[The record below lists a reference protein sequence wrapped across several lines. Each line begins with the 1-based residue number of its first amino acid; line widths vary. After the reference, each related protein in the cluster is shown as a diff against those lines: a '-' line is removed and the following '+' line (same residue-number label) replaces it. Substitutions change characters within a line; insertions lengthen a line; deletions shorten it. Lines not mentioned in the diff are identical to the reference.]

1 MKSVKH
7 ILGER
12 NTVGMRAL
20 IQEVGIKG
28 FGVYWY
34 FVEEMNEK
42 VNLEINDGFYNLYA
56 VVFKI
61 EPEEVK
67 NIISV
72 MLKYNILIMDGK
84 KLITSD
90 LLKIRKIRSEAGVKS
105 MEKRWKDQEKKEI
118 IKVVSEEKK
127 GDKLEEMIKQAIAK
141 APPKEAPK
149 EKPIELP
156 EKKPTRRKATVK
168 QDPSEI
174 KVSSEDFDKLEGM
187 DIKTPLKEWE
197 FLPMFNEI
205 KLQYKPNSKGNQA
218 LSPTDKT
225 NLKRLVST
233 GYSKEDFTKAIHGQ
247 MCSKW
252 VVDND
257 MQVPTHILRN
267 ENFVRYLEKS
277 TYKIEKVFKAN
288 LTDEPV
294 YK

>member
-1 MKSVKH
+1 MKSIKH
-7 ILGER
+7 ITGER

-34 FVEEMNEK
+34 FVEELHEK
-42 VNLEINDGFYNLYA
+42 TVLELNDGFYDLYA
-56 VVFKI
+56 VVFQLK
-61 EPEEVK
+61 PEEVK
-67 NIISV
+67 KIVSAMLKFKV
-72 MLKYNILIMDGK
+72 MLLNGETLTTEQRFNISK
-84 KLITSD
+84 K
-90 LLKIRKIRSEAGVKS
+90 RSEAGIKS
-105 MEKRWKDQEKKEI
+105 TTERWKDHVK
-118 IKVVSEEKK
+118 EEKPKVEEPK
-127 GDKLEEMIKQAIAK
+127 GDKLEQMIKDIVAK
-141 APPKEAPK
+141 TPPKEQK
-149 EKPIELP
+149 EDPILVEK
-156 EKKPTRRKATVK
+156 KKPTRRKATPK

-174 KVSSEDFDKLEGM
+174 KVSPEDFDALEAM
-187 DIKTPLKEWE
+187 EVKQPPLKEWE

-205 KLQYKPNSKGNQA
+205 KLQYKPNAKGNQT

-225 NLKRLVST
+225 NLKRLITS

-252 VVDND
+252 VIDND

-277 TYKIEKVFKAN
+277 TYKIEKPFTAN